1 MVREYMARLDPS
13 HDMEHVERVV
23 RTALQLG
30 RQESL
35 SNKVDLTVI
44 ELAAL
49 CHDIGDSKYKV
60 DDHEGVLM
68 FLTRHGYEKAALVAQ
83 IVEHV
88 GYRKELKW
96 KKEDTLATWR
106 DTCLELH
113 AVMDADKLDA
123 IGAFGILRCA
133 AFSGAKGIVLHQQS
147 TNQDTSS
154 AIGHFHEKLFHL
166 SGMMRTPM
174 AQMMAEQRT
183 KFMQEFV
190 RQVELES
197 SLQA

>member
-1 MVREYMARLDPS
+1 M
-13 HDMEHVERVV
+13 
-23 RTALQLG
+23 
-30 RQESL
+30 
-35 SNKVDLTVI
+35 DLTVI

-113 AVMDADKLDA
+113 A
-123 IGAFGILRCA
+123 
-133 AFSGAKGIVLHQQS
+133 
-147 TNQDTSS
+147 
-154 AIGHFHEKLFHL
+154 
-166 SGMMRTPM
+166 
-174 AQMMAEQRT
+174 
-183 KFMQEFV
+183 
-190 RQVELES
+190 
-197 SLQA
+197 

>member
-1 MVREYMARLDPS
+1 MPSERLVRYQHSCNVL
-13 HDMEHVERVV
+13 
-23 RTALQLG
+23 
-30 RQESL
+30 L
-35 SNKVDLTVI
+35 SFIIFYV
-44 ELAAL
+44 
-49 CHDIGDSKYKV
+49 
-60 DDHEGVLM
+60 
-68 FLTRHGYEKAALVAQ
+68 
-83 IVEHV
+83 
-88 GYRKELKW
+88 
-96 KKEDTLATWR
+96 
-106 DTCLELH
+106 
-113 AVMDADKLDA
+113 
-123 IGAFGILRCA
+123 GILRCA

-154 AIGHFHEKLFHL
+154 AIGHFHGNADIICEQSITHTNVLSIEKLFHL